1 MPTAPASPRPQ
12 PTSTIGHPASE
23 NHTATTPTA
32 PPQAQSTAHRALDQL
47 VAVLVAL
54 VAVLLPALLSPL
66 PALVSVLLLQQAVLR
81 M

>member
-12 PTSTIGHPASE
+12 PTSTSGHPASE

-32 PPQAQSTAHRALDQL
+32 PPHAQSTAHRALDQL

-54 VAVLLPALLSPL
+54 
-66 PALVSVLLLQQAVLR
+66 PALVSVLLLQQAVLC

>member
-12 PTSTIGHPASE
+12 PTSTSGHSVSE

-32 PPQAQSTAHRALDQL
+32 PPTAQSTAHRALDQL
-47 VAVLVAL
+47 VAVLLA
-54 VAVLLPALLSPL
+54 PL
-66 PALVSVLLLQQAVLR
+66 PALVAVLLLQQAVLR